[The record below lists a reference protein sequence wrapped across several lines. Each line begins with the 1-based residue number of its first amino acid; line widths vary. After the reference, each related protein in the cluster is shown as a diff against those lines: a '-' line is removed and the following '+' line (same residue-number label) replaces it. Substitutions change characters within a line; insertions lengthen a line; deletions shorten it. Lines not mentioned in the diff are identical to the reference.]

1 MKNTSRLLQKP
12 SLWQIYCVKLSK
24 DEGTQQEIGHI
35 QLHESVGS
43 QSFLFGDTSFSDA
56 ALPVES
62 SDLHQPGYLPQD
74 YEVVRSTALIPE
86 VDGTIAEDLIAAKEQ
101 AQKQLEDEGENDGL
115 PSFSRASSGKD
126 QSITEKTHGLPPVNG
141 LSDFPEYSRR
151 PSEREDAQTEQ
162 SEKASAPVVSELPVD
177 SSKVS
182 DAQQHFQEPREKA
195 HSVEPRDYEPSA
207 PTNFERHIAYSDS
220 VRGTDRTVDLY
231 GAHETSIDETTA
243 FSSYPLTSEE
253 KDKLNTG
260 TDDIPNLSAQK
271 GDPSFPEMLQTQ
283 PKGTKFPEKK
293 SLTESPDIS
302 DETSFLAE
310 KESLT
315 PKRCTTGDYIAEKA
329 KVTEAGHLQL
339 VDKLSQQ
346 EPETDAAISKGHL
359 QRDEVP
365 ETQGDKG
372 SDELKLSSSA
382 LKDSGETLQE
392 VALMS
397 GGQADFLKALEE
409 SVLHV
414 ESEII
419 SEHLDNYLNTDAS
432 PANRD
437 EDHVDK
443 GLPADTNRMVSVDDT
458 LDKSVSPK
466 PSLSSEVEK
475 EVTKQE
481 LHLSLDAAPGVVPS
495 VYSKAKE
502 LLEEC
507 VGATD
512 STSPGGALSTVSEDV
527 AVLQS
532 KLLVDSTTK
541 FQLQADAPLG
551 FEDQREPSGSGHS
564 FVKGAP
570 EEEKS
575 VRVPSEL
582 STAVHK
588 PESPSSPIEVSE
600 EIRPET
606 SLLQGS
612 VSVTRKDSKTGEDET
627 VVPVSHISQSSLA
640 DDTLLKL
647 SQERVPGLQPAFDTS
662 SAKGSGS
669 SPVALKESASHPDVR
684 TIRDTEEP
692 GSTTDLKDAIVK
704 GVVCDS
710 RLSSVPEGT
719 KAREEAP
726 YVEADGKET
735 TSRSSPSLVHPE
747 HEPYVPE
754 APWIHHRDSQDA
766 RSSEILDQPMKDP
779 KAMCPTSLDA
789 PELAH
794 MQQRVSIDYD
804 SSITSVSDIEFA
816 VEAKGFTTEAPDVSS
831 HDYSKTEEGHEGEKC
846 RSRPSSPES
855 PPQSPV
861 KRIAVEHP
869 RAFKRARTT
878 SDSKHPISTQG
889 SSEADISSEDEDST
903 RKAIAPSHT
912 HISSGGVGVPT
923 YIPHSEL
930 CSLPQDIHPVK
941 DQQIEYF
948 AKGSADCVVPRGAD
962 HHYSR
967 ESPSGGHPGSFPSSE
982 EAENLCVAHDRTPS
996 EEPYQPSDD
1005 IAIDD
1010 KNKEEDSGVP
1020 LLPPR
1025 HAPDFTSPVSQR
1037 GIVQTPLSPLELGKT
1052 EISGDRDARLGETS
1066 SIQLKRPSIESET
1079 TSSSDD
1085 AGSSRRSLT
1094 SSKESD
1100 LMREYSKHLETSP
1113 SARFSVDSACS
1124 VTSEERSYT
1133 ELEKPYQKEDS
1144 RESFSSTARE
1154 YPDDSSRSGSL
1165 YSDSTV
1171 EPSSTRDHQESI
1183 SPHVSL
1189 DQIESASS
1197 VHELPPVKPERPTEI
1212 GKMEQEPS
1220 TYTALL
1226 CEKVSTVPAPLGDE
1240 NATRTSEGH
1249 TSPAAKIIMTEDKQS
1264 VPDVAHWH
1272 GIASGLFAALKTELC
1287 VIDSPSMENVL
1298 DQTGKDVRGTT
1309 EQVIFDTSTKPS
1321 EKHCELDLSERI
1333 ISENEKETLKEQA
1346 HWSDGKA
1353 GAAVEKETQ
1362 ETTSLAE
1369 HDKSHPGRKVSGE
1382 VTPVKALRFQLG
1394 EDSSI
1399 EPLADPTDASALIS
1413 SSEADQSLSKEVFE
1427 RKVRLEKF
1435 LEAEFLEAMATDE
1448 EDESSRASVKQSIVS
1463 TSSSS
1468 HQKDGHK
1475 VAESKDDK
1483 TEGDVTLASALSSG
1497 LPTELVCIAQSSVD
1511 LPKDIT
1517 HITKCIDSQE
1527 RVSPPQAS
1535 PEEAARQDEPA
1546 AVAAGL
1552 ASGLSVE
1559 LVCMVESEELCSEI
1573 KRAEEEAIHHVI
1585 EKKSDYAVDDDGV
1598 TMQAY
1603 IERRLS
1609 DSDHFTDKKQRASPS
1624 SETVRASLEGIPTP
1638 ERTTSKSFDEL
1649 HLNGT
1654 SDSPLSVGLVA
1665 GLAAGLATELVCMPQ
1680 SAEELCIDA
1689 PESRWPPAQ
1698 GSRVEIM
1705 PPEMTASIYE
1715 ELPEHIEETPCS
1727 NANVESMDRGTPT
1740 SPVLHRTGQIP
1751 VQREVITTVTSRRV
1765 VYQNDGPPGTWT
1777 TSTFSEPPQ
1786 GETED
1791 DSRHTTVTYVY
1802 RTYTSAD
1809 DDNKDD
1815 TLMASGTVPSR
1826 QGEDGLPFEILR
1838 SAAQR
1843 HAREEDGRDD
1853 GDHVTETSSRSYVY
1867 TVSSDHGDPETFI
1880 RHTDGTQT
1888 LHDPDSS
1895 IHSIA
1900 MDEVARITE
1909 MAAAAVSQSPN
1920 GWTVVHRSADSSSQR
1935 PLELTRPSELSERR
1949 NGHVTHVTET
1959 RQIVYHP
1966 SSSAEI
1972 RFPMASSTEETCLPP

>member
-1 MKNTSRLLQKP
+1 
-12 SLWQIYCVKLSK
+12 
-24 DEGTQQEIGHI
+24 
-35 QLHESVGS
+35 
-43 QSFLFGDTSFSDA
+43 
-56 ALPVES
+56 
-62 SDLHQPGYLPQD
+62 
-74 YEVVRSTALIPE
+74 
-86 VDGTIAEDLIAAKEQ
+86 
-101 AQKQLEDEGENDGL
+101 
-115 PSFSRASSGKD
+115 
-126 QSITEKTHGLPPVNG
+126 
-141 LSDFPEYSRR
+141 
-151 PSEREDAQTEQ
+151 
-162 SEKASAPVVSELPVD
+162 
-177 SSKVS
+177 
-182 DAQQHFQEPREKA
+182 
-195 HSVEPRDYEPSA
+195 
-207 PTNFERHIAYSDS
+207 
-220 VRGTDRTVDLY
+220 
-231 GAHETSIDETTA
+231 
-243 FSSYPLTSEE
+243 
-253 KDKLNTG
+253 
-260 TDDIPNLSAQK
+260 
-271 GDPSFPEMLQTQ
+271 
-283 PKGTKFPEKK
+283 
-293 SLTESPDIS
+293 
-302 DETSFLAE
+302 
-310 KESLT
+310 
-315 PKRCTTGDYIAEKA
+315 
-329 KVTEAGHLQL
+329 
-339 VDKLSQQ
+339 
-346 EPETDAAISKGHL
+346 
-359 QRDEVP
+359 
-365 ETQGDKG
+365 
-372 SDELKLSSSA
+372 
-382 LKDSGETLQE
+382 
-392 VALMS
+392 
-397 GGQADFLKALEE
+397 
-409 SVLHV
+409 
-414 ESEII
+414 
-419 SEHLDNYLNTDAS
+419 
-432 PANRD
+432 
-437 EDHVDK
+437 
-443 GLPADTNRMVSVDDT
+443 
-458 LDKSVSPK
+458 
-466 PSLSSEVEK
+466 
-475 EVTKQE
+475 
-481 LHLSLDAAPGVVPS
+481 
-495 VYSKAKE
+495 
-502 LLEEC
+502 
-507 VGATD
+507 
-512 STSPGGALSTVSEDV
+512 
-527 AVLQS
+527 
-532 KLLVDSTTK
+532 
-541 FQLQADAPLG
+541 
-551 FEDQREPSGSGHS
+551 
-564 FVKGAP
+564 
-570 EEEKS
+570 
-575 VRVPSEL
+575 
-582 STAVHK
+582 
-588 PESPSSPIEVSE
+588 
-600 EIRPET
+600 
-606 SLLQGS
+606 
-612 VSVTRKDSKTGEDET
+612 
-627 VVPVSHISQSSLA
+627 
-640 DDTLLKL
+640 
-647 SQERVPGLQPAFDTS
+647 
-662 SAKGSGS
+662 
-669 SPVALKESASHPDVR
+669 
-684 TIRDTEEP
+684 
-692 GSTTDLKDAIVK
+692 
-704 GVVCDS
+704 
-710 RLSSVPEGT
+710 
-719 KAREEAP
+719 
-726 YVEADGKET
+726 
-735 TSRSSPSLVHPE
+735 
-747 HEPYVPE
+747 
-754 APWIHHRDSQDA
+754 
-766 RSSEILDQPMKDP
+766 
-779 KAMCPTSLDA
+779 
-789 PELAH
+789 
-794 MQQRVSIDYD
+794 
-804 SSITSVSDIEFA
+804 
-816 VEAKGFTTEAPDVSS
+816 
-831 HDYSKTEEGHEGEKC
+831 
-846 RSRPSSPES
+846 
-855 PPQSPV
+855 
-861 KRIAVEHP
+861 
-869 RAFKRARTT
+869 
-878 SDSKHPISTQG
+878 
-889 SSEADISSEDEDST
+889 
-903 RKAIAPSHT
+903 
-912 HISSGGVGVPT
+912 
-923 YIPHSEL
+923 
-930 CSLPQDIHPVK
+930 
-941 DQQIEYF
+941 
-948 AKGSADCVVPRGAD
+948 
-962 HHYSR
+962 
-967 ESPSGGHPGSFPSSE
+967 
-982 EAENLCVAHDRTPS
+982 
-996 EEPYQPSDD
+996 
-1005 IAIDD
+1005 
-1010 KNKEEDSGVP
+1010 
-1020 LLPPR
+1020 
-1025 HAPDFTSPVSQR
+1025 
-1037 GIVQTPLSPLELGKT
+1037 
-1052 EISGDRDARLGETS
+1052 
-1066 SIQLKRPSIESET
+1066 
-1079 TSSSDD
+1079 
-1085 AGSSRRSLT
+1085 
-1094 SSKESD
+1094 
-1100 LMREYSKHLETSP
+1100 MREYSKHLETSP
-1113 SARFSVDSACS
+1113 TARFSVDSACS

-1240 NATRTSEGH
+1240 NATRTSEGY

-1362 ETTSLAE
+1362 ETTSLTE

-1413 SSEADQSLSKEVFE
+1413 SSDADQSLSKEVFE

-1609 DSDHFTDKKQRASPS
+1609 DSDHFTDEKQRASPS

-1715 ELPEHIEETPCS
+1715 ELPELIEETPCS
-1727 NANVESMDRGTPT
+1727 NTNVESMDRGTPT

-1777 TSTFSEPPQ
+1777 TSTFSEPSQ

-1815 TLMASGTVPSR
+1815 TLMASGTLPSR

-1972 RFPMASSTEETCLPP
+1972 RFPMASSTEETCLPPEGSDPKTILEFMAAQTKQAAKEMLEEQPLYEEDEEGAQEQSSLSDASPLVEEPVFGKTLQPDYPELVELSAGNTPSEPPSPHSAVHDNRARHNGEPIGTTASVQRLVVVEETMPTSTLSGESETRRVVSYVEEPTTVVREEWVLEGGHGEASHVISQSSMFQHEVLTREGLTSAGITSSLASTGDDAICSAAHHHPEHGLGTAGDADQRSSLKASVASTHHEQQRIDAEALSRTEATQDTVRELQATSSERQANGRHDGDAAAPFDIRDWGKPLGLPVPPDPSSKSSKTKKSGAAVASRGASDVVYVDLTYVPHHGDPGYCDVEFFSRVRARYYVLSGTNPSQQVLDALLEAKRGWGEPDVPVTVIPTYETDALCYWIAHNQKALEEHHIDVAPSASRCTINLQDHESSCAAYRLEF